1 MTINQAIAMLQEAVA
16 RHRQRAQLRGPR
28 PIFRQGLNTM
38 AIYFEGLNEFYE
50 VEYSLP
56 GTGWTMYRQVKN
68 ISGVNGA
75 LEIAKAVSEG
85 PMAKENPGTKVRV
98 SKIMRSVLKE
108 F

>member
-1 MTINQAIAMLQEAVA
+1 
-16 RHRQRAQLRGPR
+16 
-28 PIFRQGLNTM
+28 M